1 MFKDSAEKTDLE
13 ILQERAE
20 VLGRAGDKLSAALK
34 TLTVIEEAVEDKV
47 KSFRDEWV
55 EETESLSRGEEHW
68 ERFSPKEVLREIN
81 REIRRFNEAREYAKL
96 RLYYLIVTRE
106 AMGFR
111 RNKAVEEQYP
121 IPPKKKPMK
130 RLPWTDTR
138 NKE

>member
-34 TLTVIEEAVEDKV
+34 NLSIIEEIIEDKL
-47 KSFRDEWV
+47 KFFRDEHHRDGDA
-55 EETESLSRGEEHW
+55 LSRKDQLR
-68 ERFSPKEVLREIN
+68 ERSSAKEALREIN
-81 REIRRFNEAREYAKL
+81 QEIHRFNEAREYAKL

-121 IPPKKKPMK
+121 IPPRKKSLKKMA
-130 RLPWTDTR
+130 WTDTR
-138 NKE
+138 S